1 MTSIFEIQ
9 LDVSLKNIKHVM
21 KKSSELYNVRV
32 ICQLGINHWCMMA
45 KSRNIDTRISIT
57 K

>member
-9 LDVSLKNIKHVM
+9 LDVPLKNIKHVM

-32 ICQLGINHWCMMA
+32 ICQFNTNYWCMIA
-45 KSRNIDTRISIT
+45 KSRTINARISIT